1 MGTSN
6 SFGGPKNGT
15 PLIPTW
21 LEPAPP
27 PSIPAQPG
35 GNPNMDEKPLA
46 PSKFPTIPVPTP
58 NRFTIA
64 RTNFSQFAG
73 SNGGNGAGL
82 GRAVSNYVS
91 KSSGGSR
98 QAARRMGASRNSGS
112 RLLGFMSNV
121 INNGVEE
128 TLQELNLG
136 NLIGRPIDEIFLG
149 MLDYICPDGGTID
162 EGIARDAFVEMIAD
176 LSETGI
182 TDFGALTNEQMK
194 TVFELYATHTIQNRL
209 YNDIANRAIQVPS
222 NPHLARQI
230 QRQLFDF
237 IRRGVSD
244 ALVSFE
250 DSVQKITKQNTN
262 EFVNKVYEDA
272 FSILQKLGELEAEQV

>member
-27 PSIPAQPG
+27 SMPAQPG
-35 GNPNMDEKPLA
+35 TDNPDVDEKPIA
-46 PSKFPTIPVPTP
+46 PSKIPVPTP

-136 NLIGRPIDEIFLG
+136 DLIGRPIDEIFLG
-149 MLDYICPDGGTID
+149 MMDYICPDGGTID

-209 YNDIANRAIQVPS
+209 YNDIANKAIQVPS
-222 NPHLARQI
+222 NPRLARQI

-244 ALVSFE
+244 ALASFQ
-250 DSVQKITKQNTN
+250 DSVQEITKQNTN